1 MGKASEIWKEIK
13 PKIGEMLVA
22 VNDIE
27 TRAEKA
33 QEEAY
38 QRGYCDALEKH
49 CEICE
54 EKHDAEESYQQGL
67 NNAWEAARKIRDMT
81 WKEQREVFGTDIYT
95 DIIALSASEVIEKIR
110 QYEQRQEEQIQVGD
124 EVINR
129 NKTAVV
135 TEITDRYVRIMY
147 SDGSG
152 YALFSEKM
160 VKTGRNFP
168 EIAAVLEKMRGEQ
181 DG

>member
-67 NNAWEAARKIRDMT
+67 NNAWECARKI
-81 WKEQREVFGTDIYT
+81 IYMPEDDLLNIFT
-95 DIIALSASEVIEKIR
+95 ECYSTVSIVLQVILKYDASEAIEKLKA
-110 QYEQRQEEQIQVGD
+110 YEQEQETDGLWQNIQTIVD
-124 EVINR
+124 
-129 NKTAVV
+129 KC
-135 TEITDRYVRIMY
+135 
-147 SDGSG
+147 G
-152 YALFSEKM
+152 YTLD
-160 VKTGRNFP
+160 
-168 EIAAVLEKMRGEQ
+168 EIAAVLEKMREE
-181 DG
+181 